1 MWEQTDGLNLLV
13 PDWPAPAGVRACVST
28 REGGV
33 SRAPYASL
41 NLAAHVG
48 DEPGAVLENR
58 RRLHEALALPAEPA
72 WLDQVHGVR
81 VLDLDADASDRRAD
95 AALTRREG
103 VICAVLT
110 ADCLPVL
117 FCDRQGSLVAVA
129 HAGWRGLQA
138 GVLEATVAATALPA
152 GRLMAWLGPGIGPR
166 SFQVG
171 PEVRKG
177 FIALDP
183 AADSCFRRGP
193 GDRYLADLYALAR
206 RRLAAVGVTEV
217 YGGGLCSFEDPV
229 RFYSYRRDGRTGRM
243 AALVYL
249 ASGYP

>member
-1 MWEQTDGLNLLV
+1 MWKQTDGLNLLV

-58 RRLHEALALPAEPA
+58 RRLHEALALPAEPT

-103 VICAVLT
+103 VVCAVLT

-138 GVLEATVAATALPA
+138 GVLEATVAGTALPG

-171 PEVRKG
+171 PEVRKA
-177 FIALDP
+177 FVALDP
-183 AADSCFRRGP
+183 AADCCFRRGP

-206 RRLAAVGVTEV
+206 RRLAAVGVAEV
-217 YGGGLCSFEDPV
+217 YGGGLSSFDDPV
-229 RFYSYRRDGRTGRM
+229 RFYSYRREGRTGRM
-243 AALVYL
+243 ASLIWLEPV
-249 ASGYP
+249 S